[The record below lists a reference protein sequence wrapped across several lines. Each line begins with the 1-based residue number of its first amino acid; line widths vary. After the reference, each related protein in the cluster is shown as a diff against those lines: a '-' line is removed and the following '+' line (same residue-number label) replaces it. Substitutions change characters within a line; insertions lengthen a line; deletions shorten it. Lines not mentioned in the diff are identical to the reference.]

1 VVVEVALDGRLEPFA
16 GLRHWIVHA
25 FAELLFDLSEL
36 SPHTLADRPALHR
49 EEPFSVLPTYVC
61 ESQKIER
68 LGLFL
73 TPSFPVLFGIPPEL
87 DPARFIWMKF
97 QPKLRQPFPKVH

>member
-1 VVVEVALDGRLEPFA
+1 VVVEVTVYDRLEPFA

-25 FAELLFDLSEL
+25 FAELRGDLSEL
-36 SPHTLADRPALHR
+36 SPHTLVDRPALHR

-68 LGLFL
+68 LRDFFS
-73 TPSFPVLFGIPPEL
+73 PSLPVLFGIPPEL
-87 DPARFIWMKF
+87 DPAR
-97 QPKLRQPFPKVH
+97 LSG

>member
-1 VVVEVALDGRLEPFA
+1 VVVEVALYDRLEPFA
-16 GLRHWIVHA
+16 GLGHWIVHA
-25 FAELLFDLSEL
+25 LAELLFDLSEL
-36 SPHTLADRPALHR
+36 APHTLADRPALHR
-49 EEPFSVLPTYVC
+49 EKAFSVFPAYVR

-68 LGLFL
+68 LGLSFS
-73 TPSFPVLFGIPPEL
+73 PSFSVLFGIPPEL